1 MRVGTSKFS
10 GLPSLRE
17 PRLRNAGSVETL
29 HGIKV
34 FMSVAK
40 INKMKKDELNDWLYL
55 RGFAPDA
62 FDGNKEKKEVL
73 IEDLRGELN
82 AS

>member
-1 MRVGTSKFS
+1 M
-10 GLPSLRE
+10 
-17 PRLRNAGSVETL
+17 
-29 HGIKV
+29 
-34 FMSVAK
+34 

-73 IEDLRGELN
+73 IEDLSCPDEPKINCLQFFLSLSLWVTIIYN
-82 AS
+82 